1 MNIMHLSLNRP
12 TAFHEFREET
22 KSFTFVNK
30 ELVIKQKWED
40 LGVAAVVWDAVSI
53 HLSSVSCDFVLSPP
67 VA

>member
-1 MNIMHLSLNRP
+1 MHLSLDRP

-40 LGVAAVVWDAVSI
+40 LGVAAVVWDAVSN
-53 HLSSVSCDFVLSPP
+53 SCNKMDLDQVPSLFTE
-67 VA
+67 